1 MSRHVRI
8 LPLIAIGVGL
18 VLSTSG
24 GHAQTQSPQ
33 AVFRTNI
40 DVVTIPVFV
49 KGSSDVLSRL
59 SDKDFALTDNGVRQ
73 QVELIDS
80 ESLPVD
86 VTLLMETGAAIEN
99 VVRNALHHAPRDSS
113 VEVQLVADADR
124 YRLFVR
130 DTGPGVPAHELERI
144 FEPFHRVAP
153 DRARESGGA
162 GLGLAITA
170 RVMNAQGGGCQSRNL
185 ARGLEISLW
194 WPPA

>member
-1 MSRHVRI
+1 
-8 LPLIAIGVGL
+8 L
-18 VLSTSG
+18 
-24 GHAQTQSPQ
+24 
-33 AVFRTNI
+33 RTTFSI
-40 DVVTIPVFV
+40 
-49 KGSSDVLSRL
+49 
-59 SDKDFALTDNGVRQ
+59 
-73 QVELIDS
+73 
-80 ESLPVD
+80 
-86 VTLLMETGAAIEN
+86 
-99 VVRNALHHAPRDSS
+99 
-113 VEVQLVADADR
+113 ADADR

-170 RVMNAQGGGCQSRNL
+170 RVMNAQGGGCRARNL